1 MINKLKS
8 KNMKKLKFYLMLL
21 VMLIATSAKAENV
34 KYLVFNSGGE
44 ETVIA
49 LADEPVMTI
58 NEGILKVTVAGVEKL
73 SADLSEGLSYSFS
86 ETAPTAI
93 QAALNEESSRLEQG
107 HVYIANA
114 HEGETVRVFTV
125 DGKLVASQRIS
136 SEGTADIDLTALGKG
151 LYIVKSAKTSIKIMN
166 K

>member
-1 MINKLKS
+1 
-8 KNMKKLKFYLMLL
+8 MKKLKFYLMLL
-21 VMLIATSAKAENV
+21 VVVMATSAKADSV

-49 LADEPVMTI
+49 LADEPVITI
-58 NEGILKVTVAGVEKL
+58 NEGILKVTVAGEEKL

-93 QAALNEESSRLEQG
+93 QEILTEESSRLEQG
-107 HVYIANA
+107 HVYFA
-114 HEGETVRVFTV
+114 HAREGETIRVFTV
-125 DGKLVASQRIS
+125 DGRLVASQRLS
-136 SEGTADIDLTALGKG
+136 GEGIADIDLTTLGKG
-151 LYIVKSAKTSIKIMN
+151 LYIVKSAKTSIKVVN